1 MNPDQDPLERIFKSA
16 RKAQKSDER
25 TEAPFMF
32 STNVL
37 RTLQNQGHCL
47 GTSNEADAWERL
59 SLAAIPLGAFLALV
73 SLLLAAP
80 QAPLEDVFNA
90 PENVARSVINEIIEP

>member
-1 MNPDQDPLERIFKSA
+1 MKPAQDPLERIFNSA

-32 STNVL
+32 SANVL
-37 RTLQNQGHCL
+37 RVLQNQGHCQASS
-47 GTSNEADAWERL
+47 TDEDAWERL
-59 SLAAIPLGAFLALV
+59 SLAAIPLGAFVALV

-90 PENVARSVINEIIEP
+90 PENVARSVINETIEP